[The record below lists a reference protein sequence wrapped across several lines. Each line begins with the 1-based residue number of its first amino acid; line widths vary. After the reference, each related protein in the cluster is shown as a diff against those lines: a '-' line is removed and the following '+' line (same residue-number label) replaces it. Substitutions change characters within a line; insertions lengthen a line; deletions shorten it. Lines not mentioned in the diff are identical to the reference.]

1 MKKYFVLYKASP
13 EQFKKWM
20 STSKEEQQKGMEA
33 WNAWIEKHKADIVDG
48 GTPLSK
54 VKQVTTKGVTDIHN
68 DIGGYMIVQAE
79 SHEAAAKLMQDSP
92 HFSDMEGADAGTIEV
107 MEMPEWPTQ

>member
-20 STSKEEQQKGMEA
+20 SMPKEEQKKGMES
-33 WNAWIEKHKADIVDG
+33 WTRWMEDHKADIVDS

-54 VKQVTTKGVTDIHN
+54 VKKVTTKGIEDAHN

-79 SHEAAAKLMQDSP
+79 SHQTAAELMKDSP

-107 MEMPEWPTQ
+107 MEMPEWQQ